1 LINFSCDKKIKSQ
14 TKGENKFIMNKLE
27 LIDICYRVDDKIIL
41 NNINLSLSDKK
52 LYVITGK
59 NGSGKTT
66 LVKIIMGILKPT
78 SGKILFNEQDIT
90 NLSIDE
96 RAKIGFAFAF
106 QQPIKFKGI
115 TVKKLLDIS
124 HNKENKILDCCDY
137 LSKVGLC
144 ARDYIDRE
152 FNNNLSG
159 GELKRIEIA
168 TVLARKAK
176 VSIFD
181 EPEAGI
187 DLWNF
192 DNLIK
197 IFEEL
202 KSQSLCI
209 VISHEEKI
217 LELADNIIIL
227 NDTNIEK
234 QGTRKEILANLSNNI
249 CTKLKRGE

>member
-1 LINFSCDKKIKSQ
+1 
-14 TKGENKFIMNKLE
+14 MNKLE
-27 LIDICYRVDDKIIL
+27 LIDISYKVEDKTIL
-41 NNINLSLSDKK
+41 ENINLTLFDKT

-66 LVKIIMGILKPT
+66 LAKIIMGILKPT
-78 SGKILFNEQDIT
+78 SGKIFFNDKDIT
-90 NLSIDE
+90 FLDIDQ

-115 TVKKLLDIS
+115 TVKKLLNIS
-124 HNKENKILDCCDY
+124 HNQENKILDCCDY

-168 TVLARKAK
+168 TVLARKAN
-176 VSIFD
+176 VCIFD

-192 DNLIK
+192 DNLLT
-197 IFEEL
+197 IFDEQKKE
-202 KSQSLCI
+202 SLCI

-227 NDTNIEK
+227 NNANVEK
-234 QGTRKEILANLSNNI
+234 QGTKKEILANLSSNY
-249 CTKLKRGE
+249 CSKLKRGKQWTK